1 MRIAILDDYQQ
12 VALASADWSAVRE
25 LAEIHVFAQHIGRTE
40 ALVSALEPFDVIVAM
55 RERTPFDAERLSQLP
70 RLRLLVTTGMSNAS
84 IDLEAAAARGIT
96 VCGTGGVGSSTAE
109 LTWGLILA
117 LLRHIPTED
126 RRMRMA
132 GGAGGAA
139 LGVGGGWQQTVGT
152 GLDGKRLGVVGLG
165 HQGRRVA
172 DIGRAFGMHVV
183 AWSQNLDPDHAHKA
197 HVKAVSKEELFA
209 SSDVVTVHYK
219 LSSRSLGLV
228 GEAELALMKPS
239 AYLVNTSRGPLVD
252 SAALLAALKS
262 GAIAGAALDVYDV
275 EPLPLSSPLRT
286 APNVVLTPH
295 LGYVTEEA
303 YRVFYGEAAEDIV
316 AFAAASP
323 VRVLSASLSGSC
335 YPAFVISP
343 RSSWGRGRTGS
354 GRGRRPVRHRAP
366 GRWRRSPGTGGTCR
380 LGPGR
385 C

>member
-1 MRIAILDDYQQ
+1 VAGRAGGTDKVGTMRVAILDDYQQ

-25 LAEIHVFAQHIGRTE
+25 LAEIYVFTSHIGRTE
-40 ALVSALEPFDVIVAM
+40 ALVDALEPFDVIVAM
-55 RERTPFDAERLSQLP
+55 RERTPFDAERLGLLP

-84 IDLEAAAARGIT
+84 IDLEAAAARGVT
-96 VCGTGGVGSSTAE
+96 VCGTGGAGSSTAE

-117 LLRHIPTED
+117 LVRHIPDEN
-126 RRMRMA
+126 RRMKLA

-139 LGVGGGWQQTVGT
+139 LGVGGAWQQTVGT
-152 GLDGKRLGVVGLG
+152 GLHGKRLGVVGLG

-172 DIGRAFGMHVV
+172 EIGRAFGMQVV
-183 AWSQNLDPDHAHKA
+183 AWSQNLDPSDAEQAGITAIGKQ
-197 HVKAVSKEELFA
+197 ELFA

-219 LSSRSLGLV
+219 HSPRSEGLV
-228 GEAELALMKPS
+228 GAEELALMKPS
-239 AYLVNTSRGPLVD
+239 AVLINTSRGPLVD
-252 SAALLAALKS
+252 TAALLAALRS

-316 AFAAASP
+316 AFAAGSP
-323 VRVLSASLSGSC
+323 VRVLTA
-335 YPAFVISP
+335 
-343 RSSWGRGRTGS
+343 
-354 GRGRRPVRHRAP
+354 
-366 GRWRRSPGTGGTCR
+366 
-380 LGPGR
+380 
-385 C
+385 